1 MDETQ
6 AVKAV
11 VLGAL
16 TAAVGLWGWSIKR
29 WIVRVDQT
37 LEAIQK
43 DFADLKTRSAVA
55 DERQSSLVGGIDM
68 LRESVSSTD
77 KAVGALEK
85 TVHKVWAVLEAKKL
99 VDARYSDDV
108 IKGRRGG

>member
-1 MDETQ
+1 MDEI
-6 AVKAV
+6 AVVKAV

-37 LEAIQK
+37 LEAIGK
-43 DFADLKTRSAVA
+43 DFADLKTRAAVA
-55 DERQSSLVGGIDM
+55 DERQSNLVGGIDM

-85 TVHKVWAVLEAKKL
+85 TVHKMWSVLETKKL
-99 VDARYSDDV
+99 VDQRYSDDTL
-108 IKGRRGG
+108 KGRRG